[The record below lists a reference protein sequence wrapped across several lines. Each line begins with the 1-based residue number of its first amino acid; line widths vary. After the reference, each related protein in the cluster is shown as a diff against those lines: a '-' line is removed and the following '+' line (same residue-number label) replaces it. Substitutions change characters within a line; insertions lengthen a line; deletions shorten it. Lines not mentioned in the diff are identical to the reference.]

1 MEGTRFPNPTTV
13 TTTKNARGT
22 VGTYFQSHRMPA
34 GYIYRLKPLQYRS
47 AQPLETSFGILQEIV
62 VQVYQS

>member
-1 MEGTRFPNPTTV
+1 MQEV
-13 TTTKNARGT
+13 LS
-22 VGTYFQSHRMPA
+22 VTYFQSHRMPA